1 MDDLADVTLYSKQD
15 CPLCDE
21 ARTALERVRDRV
33 DFDLREVDI
42 TSDRELETR
51 YRERIPVIA
60 VDGAELFD
68 YHVDERA
75 LEQRLAEAQ
84 PKAQPR
90 AQSKAQ
96 PKAQRKAAPAR

>member
-21 ARTALERVRDRV
+21 ARTALERVRGRI

-42 TSDRELETR
+42 TSDRVLETR

-60 VDGAELFD
+60 VDGADLFD
-68 YHVDERA
+68 YHVDEHA

-84 PKAQPR
+84 PKARP
-90 AQSKAQ
+90 KAQ
-96 PKAQRKAAPAR
+96 PKAAPAR

>member
-1 MDDLADVTLYSKQD
+1 MDHLADVTLYSKQD

-21 ARTALERVRDRV
+21 ARVALERVRDRIA
-33 DFDLREVDI
+33 FDLDEVDI
-42 TSDRELETR
+42 TTEPELEAR

-75 LEQRLAEAQ
+75 LEQRLAETQ
-84 PKAQPR
+84 P
-90 AQSKAQ
+90 
-96 PKAQRKAAPAR
+96 KAAPAR

>member
-21 ARTALERVRDRV
+21 ARTALERVRGRI

-42 TSDRELETR
+42 TSNPELKAR

-68 YHVDERA
+68 YHVDEQV
-75 LEQRLAEAQ
+75 LEQRLE
-84 PKAQPR
+84 
-90 AQSKAQ
+90 
-96 PKAQRKAAPAR
+96 AAPAR

>member
-1 MDDLADVTLYSKQD
+1 VMDHLADVTLYSKQD

-21 ARTALERVRDRV
+21 ARVALERVRDRIA
-33 DFDLREVDI
+33 FDLDEVDI
-42 TSDRELETR
+42 TTEPELEAR

-75 LEQRLAEAQ
+75 LEQRLAETQ
-84 PKAQPR
+84 P
-90 AQSKAQ
+90 
-96 PKAQRKAAPAR
+96 KAAPAR